1 MLSSTLPQL
10 GLLQLYLLFE
20 CMVQQVL
27 LHFEGVAYFDPVVS
41 GRVFEV
47 LLEGLDLAQVAGHFG
62 IASEDLSDF
71 VTF

>member
-1 MLSSTLPQL
+1 
-10 GLLQLYLLFE
+10 
-20 CMVQQVL
+20 MVQQVL
-27 LHFEGVAYFDPVVS
+27 LHFEGVAYFDPVVP

-47 LLEGLDLAQVAGHFG
+47 LLEGLDLAQVAGYFG